1 MIDIKNISDFDALLD
16 KTIAEL
22 DGLVISEP
30 DYPVW
35 QALQQQLH
43 AMKLWSTDDA
53 KPSQKQLSSINIG
66 LIAAR
71 ELEPAS
77 QEWMQDLIDRLSQLN
92 QYWRHWP
99 TGKPIVQK
107 PLPKGLRKAAVVT
120 LVLTAVVLA
129 AAMLLSFIARTK
141 QGAWTPTG
149 RSMLAGGVLTTLETS
164 LNPYMVSLHHNPT
177 NDRYSVRLKI
187 ANTTVVLAKEMQAS
201 ELHFDA
207 QLLGDD
213 GRQLWFYVQELG
225 AWDYKARKRVTI
237 QDLQRANPGLGKF
250 SFPDNSGNPLIAKEA
265 RNIRNA
271 PADLWS
277 GERRLYG
284 FDKTLKVTTPDFSQK
299 FLVNPTTL
307 RADKLAK

>member
-1 MIDIKNISDFDALLD
+1 MIDIKNISDFDASLD
-16 KTIAEL
+16 RTIAEL
-22 DGLVISEP
+22 DRLVLSEP
-30 DYPVW
+30 DYAVW
-35 QALQQQLH
+35 RNLQKQLH
-43 AMKLWSTDDA
+43 AMKLWSNDEA
-53 KPSQKQLSSINIG
+53 RPSQQQISSINIG

-71 ELEPAS
+71 ELDPAS
-77 QEWMQDLIDRLSQLN
+77 EEWMQDLINRLFLLN

-99 TGKPIVQK
+99 NGSPIVQK
-107 PLPKGLRKAAVVT
+107 PVPKGLRKAAVVT

-129 AAMLLSFIARTK
+129 GAMLLSFIGRTK

-149 RSMLAGGVLTTLETS
+149 RSMLAGGLPATLETS

-177 NDRYSVRLKI
+177 NDRYSVRLRI
-187 ANTTVVLAKEMQAS
+187 ADTAVVLADAMQVS

-213 GRQLWFYVQELG
+213 GHQLWFYVKELG
-225 AWDYKARKRVTI
+225 AWDYKAHKRVAI
-237 QDLQRANPGLGKF
+237 ADLQRANPGLGKF
-250 SFPDNSGNPLIAKEA
+250 PFPDNSGNPLIAKEV

-284 FDKTLKVTTPDFSQK
+284 FDKQLKVNTPDFSQK
-299 FLVNPTTL
+299 FLVDPTTL